1 MKIMNV
7 LNELIDKKPD
17 KKILVMN
24 EKVYT
29 YKDIKLQINKWKIIF
44 KHREISENDKV
55 IIYIKNPIEFVGAYI
70 ALCDLNCVII
80 PVDIS
85 SNLKTMSN
93 IIQSSKANAII
104 SSEILPFHS
113 FIKARSKISGHLL
126 YLTIYEREIIKG
138 NIMEMFY
145 TSGTTGL
152 PKCVMFSKQSINNNV
167 LNMMKILNLS
177 EKDVIYTPISLVL
190 PATLNTVLLPALL
203 SGTKIFASDS
213 SIPSRV
219 LQNIVEQN
227 ITVFF
232 AVPFYYKLLV
242 SNRLCKEEY
251 WKNVRLCL
259 TSSAYLS
266 EEGFTEFYEKT
277 NKMLHSIYCSSEAG
291 TIAYNDANDINT
303 LKRYVGRPLDGCEVS
318 LLDVNNDGIGEIIV
332 RGNMTS
338 SKYYLNDELN
348 EKVFYDDWVRTG
360 DIGSINEDGYLEL
373 KGRIS
378 DTINIA
384 GHLVNP
390 LEIEQIVMKNAA
402 VKDALV
408 YRYMNNVGNE
418 MLGIKIVR
426 KKNISL
432 NEKEVIQYCEKAF
445 PNYKVPKKVIFVD
458 DIETGR
464 YGKKKRFD

>member
-1 MKIMNV
+1 MKLLNV
-7 LNELIDKKPD
+7 LNRLIDKKPD

-29 YKDIKLQINKWKIIF
+29 YTDIKLQIDKWKIIF
-44 KHREISENDKV
+44 KHRAISENDKV
-55 IIYIKNPIEFVGAYI
+55 IIYIRNPIEFVGAYL

-80 PVDIS
+80 PVDVS

-104 SSEILPFHS
+104 SSEILPFHR

-126 YLTIYEREIIKG
+126 YLTIYEREIIQG

-266 EEGFTEFYEKT
+266 EERFTEFYEKT

-291 TIAYNDANDINT
+291 TID
-303 LKRYVGRPLDGCEVS
+303 
-318 LLDVNNDGIGEIIV
+318 
-332 RGNMTS
+332 
-338 SKYYLNDELN
+338 
-348 EKVFYDDWVRTG
+348 
-360 DIGSINEDGYLEL
+360 
-373 KGRIS
+373 
-378 DTINIA
+378 
-384 GHLVNP
+384 
-390 LEIEQIVMKNAA
+390 
-402 VKDALV
+402 
-408 YRYMNNVGNE
+408 
-418 MLGIKIVR
+418 R
-426 KKNISL
+426 KS
-432 NEKEVIQYCEKAF
+432 V
-445 PNYKVPKKVIFVD
+445 V
-458 DIETGR
+458 
-464 YGKKKRFD
+464 